1 VRRRGRQKVSRRD
14 VGSPAT
20 IAKWNPYSAAPMFTY
35 QSFTGVLANSH
46 HVLKTASGQ
55 VLFSYGDRAQA
66 YRPTV
71 GMLIGNP
78 TATWVKNTV
87 VPICNSCA
95 ADQAN
100 PSSVEIASGTFLT
113 LGHNAKPK
121 TVLNRSGIGGDS
133 IS

>member
-1 VRRRGRQKVSRRD
+1 MSRRD

-55 VLFSYGDRAQA
+55 MLFTYGDRAQA

-71 GMLIGNP
+71 GMLISNP
-78 TATWVKNTV
+78 TATWVKDTV
-87 VPICNSCA
+87 VLICNSGA

-113 LGHNAKPK
+113 LGYNAKPK
-121 TVLNRSGIGGDS
+121 TASPTGGTVWVMESHAADY
-133 IS
+133 